1 MKQTLFLSVLASSM
15 TLNTA
20 ENPAAL
26 ASIALTTDYNFDSN
40 VEAVIKVTDFKTP
53 ATLDDPLSN
62 LVFNLVFKDKVDGSI
77 LSEVTGRL
85 NTGGGILGLEENHSS
100 DFGYIAS
107 KLDFYGALNNEN
119 DFFDSI
125 ETSYDVDQADD
136 IVSALDTIG
145 VLNELGAYR
154 VKTADIS
161 VPASTVTDLTPE
173 EISSAI
179 INMGERPRYIT
190 CCEIDS
196 LPNIEALAAVM
207 NKINCHVLLDV
218 GEITDWQTV
227 VALAQSISINDHRF
241 WVFWNP
247 NKSRPS
253 PIPSVLSRK
262 KWRPCVG
269 DYLGQLLLRNSVV
282 NASGIPPIARP
293 VAGYDFPVLFRDMET
308 LEGVRLTD
316 NEEAQNALADAGVNV
331 VLNERFE
338 GGDRWVYGDALTQYD
353 SKTSVLRLIN
363 SSEIETYT
371 TNLVLGIVKKHL
383 LKGMSSFI
391 TDATDEC
398 TRAIDACA
406 DAGLLIQS
414 TDLGG
419 LYYALQITPRADNPF
434 EKADVKFSRRPE
446 GCARQVFLD
455 TAVTR

>member
-1 MKQTLFLSVLASSM
+1 MKQTLFLSVLASNM
-15 TLNTA
+15 TLNTM

-26 ASIALTTDYNFDSN
+26 ASIALTTDYAFDAN
-40 VEAVIKVTDFKTP
+40 VKAVVKVTDFKTP
-53 ATLDDPLSN
+53 TTLDDPLSN
-62 LVFNLVFKDKVDGSI
+62 LAFNLVFKDKVDNSV
-77 LSEVTGRL
+77 LVEMTGRL
-85 NTGGGILGLEENHSS
+85 NTGGGILDLEENHSS

-119 DFFDSI
+119 DFFDSV
-125 ETSYDVDQADD
+125 ETSYSVAQAAA
-136 IVSALDTIG
+136 IKTALETNG
-145 VLNELGAYR
+145 VLNELGSYR
-154 VKTADIS
+154 VKVKELD
-161 VPASTVTDLTPE
+161 VPASTVVDLTPE
-173 EISSAI
+173 EISSAL

-196 LPNIEALAAVM
+196 LPNIEAIAAVM

-218 GEITDWQTV
+218 GELTDWQTV
-227 VALAQSISINDHRF
+227 VALAKSISIDDHRF

-269 DYLGQLLLRNSVV
+269 DYLGQLLLRNGVV

-293 VAGYDFPVLFRDMET
+293 VAGYDFPLLFRDMET

-338 GGDRWVYGDALTQYD
+338 GGDRWVYADALTQYD

-383 LKGMSSFI
+383 LKGMTSFV

-406 DAGLLIQS
+406 DAGLLTQS
-414 TDLGG
+414 TELGG